1 MITSEIVRGSLH
13 NDDDDD
19 DDDTGEIAYD
29 YQWDSLWLPVR

>member
-19 DDDTGEIAYD
+19 DDDTGEIVYD
-29 YQWDSLWLPVR
+29 YQ

>member
-19 DDDTGEIAYD
+19 DDDTGEISYH
-29 YQWDSLWLPVR
+29 YQ

>member
-19 DDDTGEIAYD
+19 DDDGDDNEDRYD
-29 YQWDSLWLPVR
+29 LLLGR

>member
-29 YQWDSLWLPVR
+29 YQ